1 MSESVETV
9 ELGEPVAAP
18 ARGRPKTR
26 FAGRDEQVRQNM
38 RLYRARR
45 KAELEALGRTLERLL
60 TTVGEGDAR
69 QTFGAAAAVAGVWQ
83 DSLLRANLLAG
94 RQAPARRS
102 GAKAKGEGD
111 SGSGSGSGKKLA
123 PDGRPAAGAANDRAT
138 RVKSPDER

>member
-1 MSESVETV
+1 MSEAAEAVEP
-9 ELGEPVAAP
+9 GEP

-60 TTVGEGDAR
+60 AAVGEGDVR
-69 QTFGAAAAVAGVWQ
+69 QSFGAAAAVAGVWQ
-83 DSLLRANLLAG
+83 DSLLRANLLSG

-102 GAKAKGEGD
+102 GAKLDAKGGAGD
-111 SGSGSGSGKKLA
+111 GRKR
-123 PDGRPAAGAANDRAT
+123 PTVDRPAAGAANPRAT
-138 RVKSPDER
+138 QVKSPDER